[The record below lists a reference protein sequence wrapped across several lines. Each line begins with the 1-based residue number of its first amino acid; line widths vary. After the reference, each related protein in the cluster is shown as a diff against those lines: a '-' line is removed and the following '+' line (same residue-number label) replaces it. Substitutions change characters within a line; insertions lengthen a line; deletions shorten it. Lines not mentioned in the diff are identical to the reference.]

1 MDDQAINEHY
11 GISGILNSILDG
23 LEASGKNLHTLEP
36 NDLSPIDEFH
46 TRGKESTIEIANL
59 AQLQPHHL
67 VLDVGCGLGGSA
79 RYIANEYGCS
89 VVGIDL
95 TDEYVDVAKKLTEF
109 VKLDDKVSFKQ
120 GSAVELPF
128 PSENFDIVWT
138 EHTQM
143 NISDKEKFYGE
154 MSRVLKP
161 KGRLVFHD
169 IFFGDTSS
177 PYYPTPWAEHDSL
190 SSLCTQEDAKSA
202 IQQSNFVIKEWNDKS
217 EQSLEFF
224 KEAIKKTEKSGPPLL
239 GFHLLM
245 GKTAKTKL
253 LNIARNLEE
262 HRTSVVL
269 GTALKN

>member
-1 MDDQAINEHY
+1 MDEKAINEHY
-11 GISGILNSILDG
+11 GISGILNSIMDG
-23 LEASGKNLHTLEP
+23 LEFSGKNPHTLKP
-36 NDLSPIDEFH
+36 DDLAPIDEFH

-59 AQLQPHHL
+59 AQIQPHHK

-95 TDEYVDVAKKLTEF
+95 TDEYVDVANKLTEL
-109 VKLDDKVSFKQ
+109 VKLADKVSFKQ
-120 GSAVELPF
+120 GSALELPF

-143 NISDKEKFYGE
+143 NIADKEQFYGE
-154 MSRVLKP
+154 LSRVLKP

-169 IFFGDTSS
+169 VFGTTST

-190 SSLCTQEDAKSA
+190 SSLCTQEEAKNC
-202 IQQSNFVIKEWNDKS
+202 IEKSNLVLEEWRDKS

-224 KEAIKKTEKSGPPLL
+224 NETVKRIEKSGPPPL

-253 LNIARNLEE
+253 LNQIRNLEE
-262 HRTSVVL
+262 NRVSIVQ
-269 GTALKN
+269 GTALRI

>member
-1 MDDQAINEHY
+1 MDDKAINKHY
-11 GISGILNSILDG
+11 GISGILNSILDA
-23 LEASGKNLHTLEP
+23 LESSGKSLHALTPE
-36 NDLSPIDEFH
+36 DLSPIDEFH
-46 TRGKESTIEIANL
+46 TRGKESTIEIAQL
-59 AQLQPHHL
+59 AQLQPHHKI
-67 VLDVGCGLGGSA
+67 LDVGCGLGGSA

-109 VKLDDKVSFKQ
+109 VKLSDKVSFKQ

-143 NISDKEKFYGE
+143 NIADKEKFYGE
-154 MSRVLKP
+154 ISRVLKP
-161 KGRLVFHD
+161 KGKLVFHD
-169 IFFGDTSS
+169 VFFGNSS
-177 PYYPTPWAEHDSL
+177 LPYYPTPWAEYDSL
-190 SSLCTQEDAKSA
+190 SSLCTQEEAKTA
-202 IQQSNFVIKEWNDKS
+202 IQKSNLVVDEWKDKS

-224 KEAIKKTEKSGPPLL
+224 KGVLKKTEKSGPPPL

-262 HRTSVVL
+262 DRTSIVL
-269 GTALKN
+269 GIASKN